1 MPLALRL
8 LGTAFLPLL
17 AAALTMVVSRLGVV
31 WLQASTLPGLV
42 HGATLGSLVLVG
54 ALSYRWTGRASVA
67 VAMVVAS
74 ICVTVLSV
82 FLLLLWAFGSA
93 FE

>member
-1 MPLALRL
+1 VPVALRL

-17 AAALTMVVSRLGVV
+17 AAALTMAFQRLVLVGLQVGVR
-31 WLQASTLPGLV
+31 PGLM
-42 HGATLGSLVLVG
+42 HGAVVGSLVLVG

-67 VAMVVAS
+67 VGMVLAS
-74 ICVTVLSV
+74 ICVTML
-82 FLLLLWAFGSA
+82 FAFALLLWALGSA

>member
-17 AAALTMVVSRLGVV
+17 AGALTIAVNRLVVV
-31 WLQASTLPGLV
+31 WVQGSALPGLV

-54 ALSYRWTGRASVA
+54 ALSYRWTSRASVA

-74 ICVTVLSV
+74 ICVTVLTV
-82 FLLLLWAFGSA
+82 FLLLLWALGSA

>member
-1 MPLALRL
+1 MA
-8 LGTAFLPLL
+8 
-17 AAALTMVVSRLGVV
+17 VNRLGVI
-31 WLQASTLPGLV
+31 WLWGSALPGLV

-54 ALSYRWTGRASVA
+54 GLSHRWTGRAPVA

-74 ICVTVLSV
+74 ICVTLLTA
-82 FLLLLWAFGSA
+82 FLLLLWALGSA

>member
-1 MPLALRL
+1 VPLALRL

-17 AAALTMVVSRLGVV
+17 AGALTMAINSLVVV
-31 WLQASTLPGLV
+31 WVQGSALTGLM
-42 HGATLGSLVLVG
+42 HGTTLGSLVLVG

-74 ICVTVLSV
+74 ICVTVLTV
-82 FLLLLWAFGSA
+82 LLLLLWALGSA